1 MANLT
6 ITAYYTRKLIK
17 YGGLLLAVVLLLQ
30 WSIAAALSAYKK
42 AHPPEEIPT
51 VRFKKLAPIIF
62 PQKEFD
68 KKQFTFELPGDE
80 LPKAPKL
87 LPVFVVYRS
96 VKTLLALDED
106 TKTARAFGFIGDP
119 VEISNGIYRF
129 RNDTLNQTLTMNVLD
144 GSFNLQYPYS
154 SDQLL
159 ANPES
164 MPTKE
169 QAVGYASSFL
179 TGGGRLYDDLRDG
192 VKETSYFKMSFDKL
206 EPMLAANGSNIMRVD
221 FFRKPITFLKNDY
234 KIMSSDYK
242 KASVSILVTGS
253 GVDGKR
259 IVDVNYKY
267 ANIDRESFSTYPIKT
282 PAQAQA
288 DLVAGN
294 YWPARNNITKSIA
307 INNIYLAY
315 FEPST
320 LTNYMQ
326 PVYVFEDDKASFVA
340 YVSAVADNWISQ

>member
-1 MANLT
+1 MA
-6 ITAYYTRKLIK
+6 
-17 YGGLLLAVVLLLQ
+17 VLVLQ
-30 WSIAAALSAYKK
+30 WSIAAAFSAYRK
-42 AHPPEEIPT
+42 AHPPEDVPT
-51 VRFKKLAPIIF
+51 IKFKRLTPIVF

-68 KKQFTFELPGDE
+68 KKQFTFELPNDE
-80 LPKAPKL
+80 LPKAPKI

-106 TKTARAFGFIGDP
+106 TKTARAFGFTGDP
-119 VEISNGIYRF
+119 TEVSNGIYQF
-129 RNDTLNQTLTMNVLD
+129 KNDSLSQTLTMNVLD
-144 GSFNLQYPYS
+144 GSFNLQYPYLN
-154 SDQLL
+154 DQLL

-164 MPTKE
+164 MPTRE
-169 QAVGYASSFL
+169 QAMTYASSFL
-179 TGGGRLYDDLRDG
+179 AGGGRLYDDLRDG
-192 VKETSYFKMSFDKL
+192 EKETSYFKITFDKL

-221 FFRKPITFLKNDY
+221 FFRKPITFLKTDY
-234 KIMSSDYK
+234 KIMSADYK

-267 ANIDRESFSTYPIKT
+267 ANIDRESYSTYPIKT
-282 PAQAQA
+282 PSQAQA

-294 YWPARNNITKSIA
+294 YWPARNNIAKSIA
-307 INNIYLAY
+307 IHDVYLAY

-326 PVYVFEDDKASFVA
+326 PVYVFEDDKANFVA
-340 YVSAVADNWISQ
+340 YVPAIVDKWINQ